1 MSLEILGPGFR
12 VLGSGFLGPGSL
24 GPGSCLL
31 GPRVLGLGVSGPHF
45 RLCPYL
51 FHRNSCS
58 NFCVKNT
65 VLNARKLLEPS
76 HFFMGNVLILQF
88 GNSHCIYSLSPVDF
102 LEEQLQTFALARVT
116 FGTTA
121 LSECLWL
128 ELSLGVR
135 LILKTATL
143 RSIYLKYQVFVKTM
157 HIFFQNTT
165 CSRPFFKLVCHFI

>member
-1 MSLEILGPGFR
+1 MGLEILGPGFR

-116 FGTTA
+116 FGTA
-121 LSECLWL
+121 AFSKELLFRSAYGLNFLSEYVWFWKQLL
-128 ELSLGVR
+128 LG
-135 LILKTATL
+135 A
-143 RSIYLKYQVFVKTM
+143 SIWSIKFL
-157 HIFFQNTT
+157 
-165 CSRPFFKLVCHFI
+165 